1 MLIPIDQTL
10 IGSDDFYH
18 TLIASD
24 IFIRPY
30 SQVTSVTGVLI
41 ATDYALYV
49 SHTFWEIRVKFV
61 SAMMIDN
68 PLRTLHF
75 GPDPIMQALTGAI

>member
-1 MLIPIDQTL
+1 M
-10 IGSDDFYH
+10 
-18 TLIASD
+18 
-24 IFIRPY
+24 
-30 SQVTSVTGVLI
+30 TSVTGVLI

-75 GPDPIMQALTGAI
+75 GPDPTIEASTGAL